1 MEVRKCKFGWVM
13 MMLLLWSPFV
23 SAKEF
28 TQTVKKN
35 SSISKNGL
43 VYLSNTQGKIVI
55 NTWDKSEISVDVL
68 ITVNARNQSDANN
81 VFERIRILF
90 DSGSDEFSAKTE
102 IREMPRHS
110 WSYVRSE
117 YTVDYIVNMPKTC
130 NLKLFNKFGDALI
143 SELEGRAKIKVLHGN
158 IRLKTVESL
167 LTLDLKYGNC
177 TVARA
182 FDSNITMS
190 HGNIKMKRVNDINLL
205 TSYSKVNVDTADYI
219 KSQSINDT
227 YTLGIVKEFIN
238 NGRYDD
244 IAITKVDNIILISKF
259 SDFKV
264 NTIQQSA
271 NIDMVHGSVVVD
283 EIAQGFSKIA
293 MVGERTDFQ
302 LKIAKGSEYKVAATA
317 QNASVMMPKVCKV
330 VRKYDNGDLR
340 KVEFYVGKKVNP
352 YSYIKARVKNGD
364 LSVR

>member
-1 MEVRKCKFGWVM
+1 MKVLKCKFGWM
-13 MMLLLWSPFV
+13 MILLLWSSIV

-28 TQTVKKN
+28 MQTVNKN
-35 SSISKNGL
+35 NSISMNGF
-43 VYLSNTQGKIVI
+43 VQLSNTRGKVEI
-55 NTWDKSEISVDVL
+55 NTWNKNEVKVDVL

-90 DSGSDEFSAKTE
+90 DSSNDKFSARTE
-102 IREMPRHS
+102 IREMPKSS
-110 WSYVRSE
+110 WDYVRSE
-117 YTVDYIVNMPKTC
+117 YTIDYVVYMPKTC
-130 NLKLFNKFGDALI
+130 NLTLFNKFGDALI
-143 SELEGRAKIKVLHGN
+143 AELEGRAKIKVQHGN
-158 IRLKTVESL
+158 IRLKTIESL

-190 HGNIKMKRVNDINLL
+190 HGNIKMKRVNDINLY

-219 KSQSINDT
+219 RSESINDT
-227 YTLGIVKEFIN
+227 YTLGIVKEFRN
-238 NGRYDD
+238 NGRYDN
-244 IAITKVDNIILISKF
+244 IEITKVNNIIVVSKF
-259 SDFKV
+259 TDFKI
-264 NTIQQSA
+264 NTIQDKA
-271 NIDMVHGSVVVD
+271 DFNMVHGSVVVD
-283 EIAQGFSKIA
+283 EVTQGFSEIS

-302 LKIAKGSEYKVAATA
+302 LKIEKGSEYQMAATA
-317 QNASVMMPKVCKV
+317 QNASVMMPKVCKI
-330 VRKYDNGDLR
+330 VRQNDNGNLR